1 MKIILAAL
9 PLSLAAL
16 AGAHKHSSGHSSHR
30 YRHHRASGVLQAS
43 SGTTTCIVD
52 ESGVG
57 QDSTPKIMDAF
68 TKCQKNAKRAG
79 PSAGDADTYPPPLRQ
94 IVLNGNY
101 LVKSLLYTPML
112 YNVEI
117 ELTGT
122 RKFLHIS
129 EIAMGSV
136 LNMVLSPVTYS
147 DDIAYWSKPTTD
159 THGDGSY
166 ELYYQ
171 NVTTFFFLQG
181 EKIWLH
187 GSPTSKTS
195 KAEKQSTFNGN
206 GQKWWDQFVK
216 DKKAGNLHGIEST
229 EYARPILLTIGNA
242 KNVRV
247 EYINFLNG
255 PFWNIFITHSKQV
268 TMSNINIDAVSK
280 SDSLPYNTDGVDTYN
295 SDDVTLLDFNVNNA
309 DDCVSLKPNSTN
321 VEVGRVNCNGSHGI
335 SVGSLGQY
343 VDSYDIWE
351 SCIEWVGHI
360 HQVENVYI
368 HDISMSNAQAG
379 ARIKAWPDR
388 NGTAKDAGGGSGYV
402 KNITFQ
408 NFVNKNVDEPLL
420 ITSCYMN
427 SNEYCTKFPSKM
439 TVSDVHYINVTGTS
453 SGKYKDVVALLDCSK
468 ECTGITAIGTH
479 LSLPTPSTPP
489 VYNCHNVDSEKQLD
503 FHCTELLL
511 ESTKIP
517 NDQQRRTAGPG
528 LAPGSLPFIELTN

>member
-68 TKCQKNAKRAG
+68 TKCQKNAK
-79 PSAGDADTYPPPLRQ
+79 

-122 RKFLHIS
+122 L
-129 EIAMGSV
+129 
-136 LNMVLSPVTYS
+136 TYS

-343 VDSYDIWE
+343 VDSYDI
-351 SCIEWVGHI
+351 
-360 HQVENVYI
+360 VENVYI

-503 FHCTELLL
+503 FHCTEL
-511 ESTKIP
+511 
-517 NDQQRRTAGPG
+517 
-528 LAPGSLPFIELTN
+528 